1 MTILSLIGF
10 MSKPEVRAISL
21 ETEEFCR
28 PPATRVVYRAFSLRH
43 NNYVTFP
50 AGVQVCVE
58 FKSMNMEKL
67 SAYAQNLP
75 QEAKQ
80 RYSEKI
86 SIIENIDPFNL
97 FREPVS
103 SVLPVHQCNLPLV
116 DASDL
121 VSYLVLQTSYVTL
134 KQFKSHRSLE
144 SYNQFVNGWVKDV
157 KGWKIADR
165 VVVTGRVSSL
175 NLWAVLA

>member
-1 MTILSLIGF
+1 
-10 MSKPEVRAISL
+10 
-21 ETEEFCR
+21 
-28 PPATRVVYRAFSLRH
+28 
-43 NNYVTFP
+43 
-50 AGVQVCVE
+50 
-58 FKSMNMEKL
+58 MNMEKL

-134 KQFKSHRSLE
+134 KQFKSLRSLE
-144 SYNQFVNGWVKDV
+144 SYNQFING
-157 KGWKIADR
+157 
-165 VVVTGRVSSL
+165 
-175 NLWAVLA
+175 

>member
-1 MTILSLIGF
+1 MKICVKYVEIMSTVKSVCVMTRKYIICNLLVTALVTALLLIVSGNVELNPGP
-10 MSKPEVRAISL
+10 MKKCLKCENLMP
-21 ETEEFCR
+21 
-28 PPATRVVYRAFSLRH
+28 TRFNNCKCGYRALSLRH
-43 NNYVTFP
+43 NNYVTFS
-50 AGVQVCVE
+50 AGVRICIE

-80 RYSEKI
+80 RYFEKI

-97 FREPVS
+97 FQEPVS

-134 KQFKSHRSLE
+134 K
-144 SYNQFVNGWVKDV
+144 
-157 KGWKIADR
+157 
-165 VVVTGRVSSL
+165 
-175 NLWAVLA
+175 